1 MQAQKTRLHKYFET
15 IVNISLIVVCLSLV
29 GVIAKKYFTPP
40 PAKIKSVK
48 AGDKISLPDL
58 TPTKGQKSVLL
69 FLQSGCQYCTKS
81 GYFYNDIAEKTAGNP
96 DTKIIAVFSEE
107 DARFQDYLK
116 ELGLQNLESRRAN
129 FAEIGVEGT
138 PILAIVD
145 ENGIVQNIWKGMLSP
160 KKQVEVKQNLGLEAA
175 DWFIEESELRNLEKK
190 GKTIVVIDIRSR
202 ETYAQKHFAGA
213 KNIPADELSVRAI
226 NELSPSDTIAV
237 YGTFDYESEK
247 AQEVLA
253 REGFRDV
260 YILNYKF
267 Q

>member
-1 MQAQKTRLHKYFET
+1 MQAQKTRLHRYFET

-29 GVIAKKYFTPP
+29 GVIARKYFISPP
-40 PAKIKSVK
+40 EKIKSVK
-48 AGDKISLPDL
+48 AGDKISFPDL
-58 TPTKGQKSVLL
+58 TRTKGQKTVLL
-69 FLQSGCQYCTKS
+69 FLQSDCQYCTKS
-81 GYFYNDIAEKTAGNP
+81 GHFYNDIAKKTAGNP

-116 ELGLQNLESRRAN
+116 ELGLPNLETRQAD

-138 PILAIVD
+138 PTLAIVG

-160 KKQVEVKQNLGLEAA
+160 KKQSEVKQNLGLEAT
-175 DWFIEESELRNLEKK
+175 DWFIEESELSDLRKK
-190 GKTIVVIDIRSR
+190 GKTIVVIDIRNR
-202 ETYAQKHFAGA
+202 EIYARKHFAGA
-213 KNIPADELSVRAI
+213 KNIPADELSIRAI
-226 NELSPSDTIAV
+226 NELSASDTVAV